1 MIKIRKAGLKDIR
14 ALVEMWEEFEKEHD
28 EMVLK
33 RDLSLKELLKKKPN
47 ARAVYIKYLKKAI
60 SKKGIVLIAEADKKA
75 IGYLEG
81 SIKKN
86 DLFARRLGS
95 IWDLFVRKGFRKQGI
110 SSMLKD
116 RAIFLF
122 RKKGVKFSEMYVHV
136 SNTNAHQIYR
146 KWGFYDESIRMMKKL

>member
-116 RAIFLF
+116 R
-122 RKKGVKFSEMYVHV
+122 
-136 SNTNAHQIYR
+136 
-146 KWGFYDESIRMMKKL
+146 